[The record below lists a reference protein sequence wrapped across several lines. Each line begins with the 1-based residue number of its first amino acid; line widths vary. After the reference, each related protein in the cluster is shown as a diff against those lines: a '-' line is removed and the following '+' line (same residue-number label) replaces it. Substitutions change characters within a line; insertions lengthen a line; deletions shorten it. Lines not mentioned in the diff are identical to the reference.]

1 MTRTAKDETSSHS
14 LRKPSSL
21 IADLLLIF
29 SGEVHEVVV
38 FRADQERDSCLVET
52 SPLSIPFFD
61 TVECGFAGQVEHEED
76 GDGVVTDEGEHVD
89 ELALAAEIP
98 Y

>member
-1 MTRTAKDETSSHS
+1 MTRTAEDETSPHR
-14 LRKPSSL
+14 LREAPRL

-29 SGEVHEVVV
+29 SREVHKVVV
-38 FRADQERDSCLVET
+38 FRANQKRDSCLVET

-76 GDGVVTDEGEHVD
+76 GDGVVADEREHVD
-89 ELALAAEIP
+89 EFALTAEIP

>member
-1 MTRTAKDETSSHS
+1 MARTAKDKASSHR
-14 LRKPSSL
+14 LREPSGL

-29 SGEVHEVVV
+29 SREVNEVIV
-38 FRADQERDSCLVET
+38 FRADQERDGRLVEA
-52 SPLSIPFFD
+52 SSLSIPFFD

-76 GDGVVTDEGEHVD
+76 GDGVVADEWKHVD
-89 ELALAAEIP
+89 EFALTAEIP